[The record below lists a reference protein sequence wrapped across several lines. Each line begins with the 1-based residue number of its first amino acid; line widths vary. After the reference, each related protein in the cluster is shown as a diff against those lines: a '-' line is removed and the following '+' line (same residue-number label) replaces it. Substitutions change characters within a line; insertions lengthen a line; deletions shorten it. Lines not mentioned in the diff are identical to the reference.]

1 MLIRFLLWLTLLLCM
16 LAAHFAYEIKHGVP
30 EAVAKLVD
38 DDMVLS
44 AMRNAKF
51 ECEKNIPNTQECIL
65 VYDYVAVRK

>member
-16 LAAHFAYEIKHGVP
+16 LTAHFAYEIKHGVP
-30 EAVAKLVD
+30 EAVAELVD

-44 AMRNAKF
+44 SMRNAKF

-65 VYDYVAVRK
+65 VYGYVAVRK